1 MYFPDHGRQHMAAFQ
16 IEIIIGTVQIR
27 RHNSDI
33 VSTILQVETLAHFQ
47 TRYFGDGVWLIR
59 IFQRG
64 GEESILL
71 HRLLCISGINAG
83 TSQKQ

>member
-1 MYFPDHGRQHMAAFQ
+1 MAAFQ

-71 HRLLCISGINAG
+71 HRLLCVSGINAG